1 MGPTCLRRAS
11 SSASHETMLHTQT
24 DLWKL
29 AMDLV
34 VEVYRL
40 TACLP
45 KDERFRLV
53 SQMQRAATSVP
64 SNIAE
69 GAGRES
75 DADYRRFLYV
85 ARGSLNELWTQLSIC
100 HRLEYLAT
108 TDTTAAEQLMSRV
121 RQLLAG
127 TIRMLGR

>member
-1 MGPTCLRRAS
+1 
-11 SSASHETMLHTQT
+11 MLHTQT

-40 TACLP
+40 TARLP
-45 KDERFRLV
+45 KDERFGLV

-64 SNIAE
+64 SNVAE

-75 DADYRRFLYV
+75 DPDHRRFLYA
-85 ARGSLNELWTQLSIC
+85 ARGSLNELWTQMSIC
-100 HRLEYLAT
+100 HRLKYLAT
-108 TDTTAAEQLMSRV
+108 TDTATAEQLMMRV

-127 TIRMLGR
+127 TIRMLG